1 MQRDAPLMILEGHA
15 LSTCLE
21 FTIFGFQLNSDQQ
34 RSMSSARLEILK
46 DDDEPIQV
54 CRSMPAA
61 LEGLLSRASF
71 CDFCDKLDDSLQR
84 LEEAHKRFK
93 TRICWKWVAV
103 YIWIFGFSFSIS
115 SYMLAFQSTPSI
127 LLFVLGYMLLLRLI
141 LSTIDYFVNF
151 NVPRDALTDKQ
162 LMRKLRRDCEEMT
175 LHTPHVSFHIVLQP
189 IPPLQMKFLA
199 LEVVDHI
206 AVSLSSAA
214 TIRGGTSV
222 IASLMTTGDD
232 SATACKIMEHEAATA
247 TPGNATA
254 IVFAEAMISGAGHTG
269 SLSST
274 STAYQRVASDDDDD
288 NNAALV

>member
-1 MQRDAPLMILEGHA
+1 
-15 LSTCLE
+15 
-21 FTIFGFQLNSDQQ
+21 
-34 RSMSSARLEILK
+34 MSSARLEILK
-46 DDDEPIQV
+46 DDDDPIQV

-61 LEGLLSRASF
+61 LEGLLSRESF

-93 TRICWKWVAV
+93 TRICCKWVAV
-103 YIWIFGFSFSIS
+103 YFWIFGFSFSIA
-115 SYMLAFQSTPSI
+115 SYMEVFHSTPSI

-141 LSTIDYFVNF
+141 LATIDFYVNF

-162 LMRKLRRDCEEMT
+162 LMRKLRRDCEDMT

-214 TIRGGTSV
+214 ISRDGNVVGGGGGGGTSV
-222 IASLMTTGDD
+222 IASLMTGDDD
-232 SATACKIMEHEAATA
+232 SATTCKIREHEAATAAVATATA

-254 IVFAEAMISGAGHTG
+254 IVFAEAMISGPGHTG
-269 SLSST
+269 SSSSRT
-274 STAYQRVASDDDDD
+274 TYQRVASDEDDDD

>member
-1 MQRDAPLMILEGHA
+1 
-15 LSTCLE
+15 
-21 FTIFGFQLNSDQQ
+21 
-34 RSMSSARLEILK
+34 
-46 DDDEPIQV
+46 
-54 CRSMPAA
+54 
-61 LEGLLSRASF
+61 
-71 CDFCDKLDDSLQR
+71 
-84 LEEAHKRFK
+84 
-93 TRICWKWVAV
+93 
-103 YIWIFGFSFSIS
+103 
-115 SYMLAFQSTPSI
+115 
-127 LLFVLGYMLLLRLI
+127 MLLLRLI

-162 LMRKLRRDCEEMT
+162 LMRKLRRDCEDMT

-214 TIRGGTSV
+214 TIRDGNVGTGGTSV
-222 IASLMTTGDD
+222 IASLMTGDD
-232 SATACKIMEHEAATA
+232 SATACKIMEHEAATAAVATATA

-274 STAYQRVASDDDDD
+274 TTYQRVASDDDDD